1 MTVAQSL
8 IRQHHVMVIDDDET
22 LGKHVAWH
30 LREEGYRV
38 SLVTDGA
45 QALAEI
51 ALAAPDLILLDHYL
65 PDTNGT
71 QLLAALREAEATSL
85 IPVIYLTNDGTHQ
98 RFRASMNGGADDFFA
113 KPVDAQE
120 LAEAVR
126 AQLRKSYARMIS
138 AGELEG
144 IPDKDKIAHLALE
157 LQSARGRL
165 ERAHDDRRNTQAA
178 LRQLEGSIDFRVT
191 EETRRLE
198 LENAAL
204 KAYGYSLAHE
214 LRRPLRGIVGFA
226 GLLMD
231 SEAGKLGDES
241 ARMLKRIEASGRSM
255 NEFIEGLLSMATAER
270 QPLLRE
276 RVDLSALALDIVDS
290 FASSRGCVQVAPGLA
305 TDADP
310 VLLRIVLENLLSNAV
325 KYTSK
330 ITGAAIEFNTC
341 EINGETV
348 YFVRDNGVGFDM
360 GDARRLFEPFQRL
373 HSTTDYDGLGIGLAT
388 VQQIVARHGG
398 RVWARSATGEGA
410 TFFFTLTPAA

>member
-1 MTVAQSL
+1 MTVAQSP

-71 QLLAALREAEATSL
+71 QLLAALRQAEATSL

-113 KPVDAQE
+113 KPVDALE

-198 LENAAL
+198 T
-204 KAYGYSLAHE
+204 G
-214 LRRPLRGIVGFA
+214 A
-226 GLLMD
+226 GL
-231 SEAGKLGDES
+231 GKTQRAEQTRAAPDRR
-241 ARMLKRIEASGRSM
+241 ARR
-255 NEFIEGLLSMATAER
+255 
-270 QPLLRE
+270 
-276 RVDLSALALDIVDS
+276 SALPG
-290 FASSRGCVQVAPGLA
+290 SREHCRPDQ
-305 TDADP
+305 
-310 VLLRIVLENLLSNAV
+310 
-325 KYTSK
+325 
-330 ITGAAIEFNTC
+330 GAK
-341 EINGETV
+341 
-348 YFVRDNGVGFDM
+348 
-360 GDARRLFEPFQRL
+360 
-373 HSTTDYDGLGIGLAT
+373 
-388 VQQIVARHGG
+388 
-398 RVWARSATGEGA
+398 
-410 TFFFTLTPAA
+410 

>member
-1 MTVAQSL
+1 M
-8 IRQHHVMVIDDDET
+8 
-22 LGKHVAWH
+22 
-30 LREEGYRV
+30 
-38 SLVTDGA
+38 
-45 QALAEI
+45 
-51 ALAAPDLILLDHYL
+51 
-65 PDTNGT
+65 
-71 QLLAALREAEATSL
+71 
-85 IPVIYLTNDGTHQ
+85 
-98 RFRASMNGGADDFFA
+98 
-113 KPVDAQE
+113 
-120 LAEAVR
+120 
-126 AQLRKSYARMIS
+126 
-138 AGELEG
+138 
-144 IPDKDKIAHLALE
+144 
-157 LQSARGRL
+157 
-165 ERAHDDRRNTQAA
+165 
-178 LRQLEGSIDFRVT
+178 
-191 EETRRLE
+191 
-198 LENAAL
+198 L

-270 QPLLRE
+270 QTLLRE

-290 FASSRGCVQVAPGLA
+290 VASSRGCVQVAPGLA

-310 VLLRIVLENLLSNAV
+310 VLVRIVLENLLANAI

-330 ITGAAIEFNTC
+330 INCAAIEFNTC

-360 GDARRLFEPFQRL
+360 DDARRLFEPFQRL

-410 TFFFTLTPAA
+410 TFFFTLAPAA